1 MSMSELFDFSG
12 MGSHLLW
19 VSIRILRFGM
29 GFDGWNPQICSPKP
43 PNPQIGSPK
52 PPSSSSIGSLTTRF
66 VDLKSRVEKHRFT
79 KKAKKSACSCIV

>member
-29 GFDGWNPQICSPKP
+29 GFDGWNPQIRSPKP

-52 PPSSSSIGSLTTRF
+52 PQIGSLSTVF
-66 VDLKSRVEKHRFT
+66 VDREFDHQVRRSEIEGGKEQ
-79 KKAKKSACSCIV
+79 IY